1 VPALSPHHHP
11 HTLAKL
17 DGRTKEARLLR
28 RIREELVAHVGGS
41 PSPPQRLMIERAAS
55 LSLRIALMD
64 QKFTETGTT
73 TDVDARSYLAWSNTL
88 TRLMRH
94 LGLKGASQQPPSLQD
109 YLAAKT
115 AA

>member
-1 VPALSPHHHP
+1 
-11 HTLAKL
+11 
-17 DGRTKEARLLR
+17 
-28 RIREELVAHVGGS
+28 
-41 PSPPQRLMIERAAS
+41 MIERAAN

-64 QKFTETGTT
+64 QKFTESDAT

-94 LGLKGASQQPPSLQD
+94 LGLNGPADRAPSLQD